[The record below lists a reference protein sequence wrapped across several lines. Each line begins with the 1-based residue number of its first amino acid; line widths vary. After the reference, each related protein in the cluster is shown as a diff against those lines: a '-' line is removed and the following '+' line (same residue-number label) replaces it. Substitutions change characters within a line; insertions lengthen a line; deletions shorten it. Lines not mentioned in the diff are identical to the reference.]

1 MFRGFDEIKAWLG
14 IFLVILFL
22 SGGCSV
28 AEVKLDA
35 SNNGGQKELT
45 RGQTVVLALDSNP
58 TTGFGWAIADVDKSV
73 LRPIGDSSFQPS
85 NTNLT
90 GAGGVESFRFEAT
103 NAGLTTLKLVYRRP
117 WETNVAPARTF
128 TVQVAV
134 R

>member
-35 SNNGGQKELT
+35 SNNGGQKELA
-45 RGQTVVLALDSNP
+45 RGQTVVLNLDSNP
-58 TTGFGWAIADVDKSV
+58 TTGFSWAIADVDKNV
-73 LRPIGDSSFQPS
+73 LRPLGDSSFQPS

-90 GAGGVESFRFEAT
+90 GAGGVESFRFEAA
-103 NAGLTTLKLVYRRP
+103 NAGLTTLKLIYRRP
-117 WETNVAPARTF
+117 WETGVAPARTF